1 MALRDCD
8 PILVSKNKSRAI
20 FIDRENKEE
29 IKEFLYRSDK
39 HRKKFKYIAELILS
53 NIKNTDVYDK
63 EDINDKCKDVTAMK
77 FFKGG
82 SNDRIYCKE
91 VRSGEGCF
99 VIIMAILH
107 EKKKSQKNKSKENSK
122 IEAIAGYDYSPKLKN

>member
-1 MALRDCD
+1 MARRDCD

-39 HRKKFKYIAELILS
+39 HKKKFEYIATLILS

-107 EKKKSQKNKSKENSK
+107 EKKKSQKNKSRENSK
-122 IEAIAGYDYSPKLKN
+122 IEAIAGYDYSPKLKK

>member
-1 MALRDCD
+1 MASRECD
-8 PILVSKNKSRAI
+8 QVLVSKDGSRAI
-20 FIDRENKEE
+20 FIDRGNKEE
-29 IKEFLYRSDK
+29 IREFLYRSDK
-39 HRKKFKYIAELILS
+39 HKKKFQYIAGLLLS

-63 EDINDKCKDVTAMK
+63 EDINDKCKDITAMK

-99 VIIMAILH
+99 IVVMAVLH
-107 EKKKSQKNKSKENSK
+107 EKKKSQKNTSKEKSK
-122 IEAIAGYDYSPKLKN
+122 IEAIARYNYSPRLNK